1 MSFSDRFVSFHGTIK
16 RIKTE
21 TYKRVSKHKYKIQ
34 TWRHTRHVILEL
46 VTIHFI
52 KSKNESK
59 IIFTATIIAMLLLS
73 VGCNKELIG
82 IEFGQEFQLAYNQKA
97 TITDPVTGESIKIK
111 FDEFIVDSRC
121 PEGVQCVWEG
131 AVTIELL
138 INNSQKVQV
147 THSTGPMNDTIGIS
161 DNGNYRVTMIDV
173 DPYPIWNITTDKRDY
188 VATLK
193 IMK

>member
-59 IIFTATIIAMLLLS
+59 IIFTASIIAMLLLS
-73 VGCNKELIG
+73 VGCNKELTG

-97 TITDPVTGESIKIK
+97 TITDAQTGESLKRIRGLFGAQSYSKLK
-111 FDEFIVDSRC
+111 KSFTKKNFFNF
-121 PEGVQCVWEG
+121 VQTLRNLV
-131 AVTIELL
+131 I
-138 INNSQKVQV
+138 QKKSV
-147 THSTGPMNDTIGIS
+147 SI
-161 DNGNYRVTMIDV
+161 RV
-173 DPYPIWNITTDKRDY
+173 
-188 VATLK
+188 LF
-193 IMK
+193 